1 MRKMIPSGIWEI
13 FVPEV
18 GEGAHYKIE
27 VRGPHGDI
35 ILKTDPFAFFAQHG
49 TQTGCMVYRH
59 QPLRV
64 GRCGLDGAS
73 ARSRDQYN
81 SPMSIYE
88 VHLGSWQ
95 RNPEE
100 GNRFLSYIELGDR
113 LIPYVKELGFT
124 HIELLPVM
132 EHPFDGS
139 WGYQVVNFYAPT
151 SRLGNPDE
159 FRNFVDRCHQAEL
172 E

>member
-1 MRKMIPSGIWEI
+1 
-13 FVPEV
+13 
-18 GEGAHYKIE
+18 
-27 VRGPHGDI
+27 
-35 ILKTDPFAFFAQHG
+35 
-49 TQTGCMVYRH
+49 MVYDITRYGWNDADWMEQRKH
-59 QPLRV
+59 
-64 GRCGLDGAS
+64 
-73 ARSRDQYN
+73 RDQYN
-81 SPMSIYE
+81 SPMSTYE

-151 SRLGNPDE
+151 SRHGNPDE
-159 FRNFVDRCHQAEL
+159 FRNFVDRCHQAGIGVILDWVPGHFPEGCPRSCAL
-172 E
+172 

>member
-1 MRKMIPSGIWEI
+1 M
-13 FVPEV
+13 F
-18 GEGAHYKIE
+18 GEGTHYKFE
-27 VRGPHGDI
+27 VRGPHGEI
-35 ILKTDPFAFFAQHG
+35 MLKTDPFAFFAQHG
-49 TQTGCMVYRH
+49 TQTGCMVYDINRYTWDDAEWME
-59 QPLRV
+59 QR
-64 GRCGLDGAS
+64 
-73 ARSRDQYN
+73 RSRDQYN
-81 SPMSIYE
+81 SPISIYE

-100 GNRFLSYIELGDR
+100 GNRYLSYIELGDR

-151 SRLGNPDE
+151 SRLRKP
-159 FRNFVDRCHQAEL
+159 RRIP
-172 E
+172 